1 MATTR
6 LTKRSVDA
14 LPAPPE
20 CDYFVWD
27 DTLKGFGVRVT
38 EHAGIVRRAYVVGYR
53 PASGQ
58 GFRRHTIGAH
68 GPLTLQEARRRAKRL
83 LADVLE
89 GTDPAETR
97 RQARARRSVRE
108 VGEAYLRE
116 VGVRRKATTA
126 TEYGR
131 LWALHVVPA
140 LGALAVGAAT
150 TADVRRLHRAL
161 HATPYQA
168 NRVLAMLGAFFSFA
182 EDEGLRERHSN
193 PAHAVKPYPEVPRE
207 RFLSAAEVARLG
219 EVLTRAERHGLPAA
233 GNKRRPPPAK
243 KPQNRPK
250 SADTPRRANPFAIAA
265 LRLLL
270 LTGCREGEILSL
282 RWAAVD
288 VDRGFLRLADTKT
301 GKSVRPLGAAAA
313 QLLEALPRVHG
324 SPFVFPGSKA
334 GQHLKDLNRL
344 WHAVRTAAE
353 LPDVR
358 IHDLRHSFAA
368 VSATGGDSLLVTRAL
383 LGHRNIATT
392 ARYAHLSDDPVK
404 AAADRASASLAAWLG
419 GKETPVTPLRKG
431 KA

>member
-140 LGALAVGAAT
+140 L
-150 TADVRRLHRAL
+150 RRLPWAPPRRRTCGACTRAL
-161 HATPYQA
+161 HATPYRA

-270 LTGCREGEILSL
+270 LTGCRE
-282 RWAAVD
+282 
-288 VDRGFLRLADTKT
+288 
-301 GKSVRPLGAAAA
+301 
-313 QLLEALPRVHG
+313 
-324 SPFVFPGSKA
+324 
-334 GQHLKDLNRL
+334 
-344 WHAVRTAAE
+344 
-353 LPDVR
+353 
-358 IHDLRHSFAA
+358 
-368 VSATGGDSLLVTRAL
+368 
-383 LGHRNIATT
+383 
-392 ARYAHLSDDPVK
+392 
-404 AAADRASASLAAWLG
+404 SASLAAWLG
-419 GKETPVTPLRKG
+419 GRRRRRHAAQEGEGVGAATILSSRHERESGRAGYPTHEDERGAISSRSACPRLATPRQLIAAGLRPVR
-431 KA
+431 A